1 MERDRSEGAPPID
14 SLAAAIMP
22 PMHDR
27 SRGNLAYR
35 WLPPRAALMNH
46 VVNRIPLIGLRM
58 RAYRRGGV
66 RFEDTARTT
75 IMLGAEVWSPREL
88 EIGARTIVG
97 RGCLLDARGG
107 IRIGRDVNIGSDT
120 ILMTAKHEVQ
130 DPDFVASYAPIEIG
144 DRVWI
149 ALRATILGGVTI
161 GEGAVVAAG
170 AVVTRDVGPFA
181 IVAGTPAV
189 RIGERTRDLRY
200 QLGYRANWV

>member
-1 MERDRSEGAPPID
+1 MDARP
-14 SLAAAIMP
+14 
-22 PMHDR
+22 
-27 SRGNLAYR
+27 SRRLTDAAYR
-35 WLPPRAALMNH
+35 WIPPRAALLNLL
-46 VVNRIPLIGLRM
+46 VNRIPLVGPRM
-58 RAYRRGGV
+58 RAYRAFGV
-66 RFEDTARTT
+66 GLEDVSRTT
-75 IMLGAEVWSPREL
+75 IMLGAEVWSPSGL
-88 EIGARTIVG
+88 VVGARTIVG

-130 DPDFVASYAPIEIG
+130 DPDFAASYAPIEIG

-170 AVVTRDVGPFA
+170 AVVTRDVERFA

-189 RIGERTRDLRY
+189 AIGERTRDLRY
-200 QLGYRANWV
+200 ELGYRANWV